1 MKSLYPLLISS
12 ILIGCSNTNDS
23 NKEETKAAT
32 NPAPTSQPTNVDTKV
47 ASSINSKIDIEDV
60 DLPLSTKAQLSVA
73 VVEADQK
80 WHIWMEGRSGI
91 IHANLND
98 TYWLEQGGV
107 ALTQGSGQYNHEID
121 GHTYLTPKKL
131 STVSMSEKMKSA
143 TENKTGIKIILEM
156 TDKGKY
162 ITQVKPPTGR
172 SARLATTNQKPVS
185 SAIFTVANKTD
196 ALGKP
201 KPKLSAN
208 LAKEAKISGLPSA
221 AKKLEQKN
229 PKIELQK
236 KWEADMKELYE
247 KAAVIS
253 YSTMINLDND
263 EADEGFFCA
272 KVKTGMTCFVYDTIQ
287 GNDRYYFT
295 GFNWKAK
302 EPIYLFSTDSGI
314 YISHQQKLSKASVTK
329 VLRFDGSG
337 YTTEKL

>member
-1 MKSLYPLLISS
+1 MKSLYPLLVSS
-12 ILIGCSNTNDS
+12 ILIGCSNANNS
-23 NKEETKAAT
+23 PIKAKAK
-32 NPAPTSQPTNVDTKV
+32 PAPTKQPITVDTSIN
-47 ASSINSKIDIEDV
+47 SSINSSINIEAV
-60 DLPLSTKAQLSVA
+60 DLPLSTKTQLSVA
-73 VVEADQK
+73 IVEADQK

-91 IHANLND
+91 IHASLND
-98 TYWLEQGGV
+98 TYWLDQGGIS
-107 ALTQGSGQYNHEID
+107 LSQGSGQYNHEVD

-143 TENKTGIKIILEM
+143 TENTTDIKIILEM

-162 ITQVKPPTGR
+162 ITQVKPALGR

-185 SAIFTVANKTD
+185 SAIFTVNNKTD
-196 ALGKP
+196 ALGVP
-201 KPKLSAN
+201 KPELSAN
-208 LAKEAKISGLPSA
+208 LVKETKESGLPSS

-229 PKIELQK
+229 PSIELQK

-247 KAAVIS
+247 KATVIS

-287 GNDRYYFT
+287 GNDRYYLT

-302 EPIYLFSTDSGI
+302 EPIYLFSTDTGT